1 MQLLKLVQN
10 QVRLDEPLPWN
21 IRDASGQLLL
31 AKGFVLHGEQ
41 QLEAL
46 LDRGVYVDVEEVR
59 AAKRAA
65 EEAAARAPNLFGQW
79 ERLLWRLDKLLR
91 GIGKEADFTGD
102 LEQLARDLVTLVDRD
117 PDIAIYLAVRQ
128 DQKRF
133 PIYSLTHAVHT
144 ATICLLMTR
153 RIGWAE
159 DRILSLIKAALS
171 MNVSVLD
178 LQGRLCAQ
186 GVPPTESQKAMLR
199 EHPQKSVEILRAAGL
214 DDAACLTAIEQ
225 HHERSDGAGYPRGL
239 AEPDEMAVA
248 LGHADVFMA
257 KISPR
262 ALRPAVPTQQA
273 ARELFADAKGSP
285 VAAALIKEFGIYPPG
300 DLVKLK
306 SGECAV
312 VVRRGADARAPLAAS
327 ITNRDGMPTVNTVQR
342 DTARAEFAITGT
354 VNDKSLVLRVP
365 PERLYGL
372 PE

>member
-21 IRDASGQLLL
+21 IRDAAGQLLL
-31 AKGFVLHGEQ
+31 AKGFVLHGDQ

-46 LDRGVYVDVEEVR
+46 LERGVYVDIEEVR

-65 EEAAARAPNLFGQW
+65 EAAAARTPNLFGQW

-91 GIGKEADFTGD
+91 GVGKEPDFAGD
-102 LEQLARDLVTLVDRD
+102 LDHLAHDLVSLVDRD

-133 PIYSLTHAVHT
+133 PIYGLTHALHT
-144 ATICLLMTR
+144 ATLCLLMTR
-153 RIGWAE
+153 RVGWPA
-159 DRILSLIKAALS
+159 DRMHSLIKAALT
-171 MNVSVLD
+171 MNLSVLD

-186 GVPPTESQKAMLR
+186 GVPPTEPQRALLH
-199 EHPQKSVEILRAAGL
+199 EHPLKSAEMLRAAGV
-214 DDAACLTAIEQ
+214 DDAACLAAVEQ
-225 HHERSDGAGYPRGL
+225 HHERSDGSGYPHGL
-239 AEPDEMAVA
+239 TELDEMAVA
-248 LGHADVFMA
+248 LRQADVFMA

-262 ALRPAVPTQQA
+262 ALRAALPTQQA

-285 VAAALIKEFGIYPPG
+285 VASALIKEFGIYPPG
-300 DLVKLK
+300 DFVKLK

-312 VVRRGADARAPLAAS
+312 VVRRGADARTPLAAS

-342 DTARAEFAITGT
+342 DTARPEFGITGAM
-354 VNDKSLVLRVP
+354 NDKTLVLRVP

>member
-10 QVRLDEPLPWN
+10 QVRVDEPLPWN

-31 AKGFVLHGEQ
+31 AKGFVLHGQ
-41 QLEAL
+41 PQLEAL
-46 LDRGVYVDVEEVR
+46 LDRGVYVDIEEVR
-59 AAKRAA
+59 AARRAA

-91 GIGKEADFTGD
+91 HIDQEADFTGD
-102 LEQLARDLVTLVDRD
+102 LDQLALDLAKLVDRD
-117 PDIAIYLAVRQ
+117 ADIAIYLAVRQ

-133 PIYSLTHAVHT
+133 PLYGLTHAIHT
-144 ATICLLMTR
+144 ATICLLLTR
-153 RIGWAE
+153 RIGWPAE
-159 DRILSLIKAALS
+159 RVHALIQAALV
-171 MNVSVLD
+171 MNVSVLE

-186 GVPPTESQKAMLR
+186 GVPPTEPQKAVLR
-199 EHPQKSVEILRAAGL
+199 EHPLRSAAMLRAAGL
-214 DDAACLTAIEQ
+214 TDAAILLAVEQ
-225 HHERSDGAGYPRGL
+225 HHERVDGSGYPQAL
-239 AEPDEMAVA
+239 TDLDEMAVA

-262 ALRPAVPTQQA
+262 ALRAALPTQQA
-273 ARELFADAKGSP
+273 ARELFAQGQGSP
-285 VAAALIKEFGIYPPG
+285 VASALIKELGIYPPG
-300 DLVKLK
+300 DFVKLK

-312 VVRRGADARAPLAAS
+312 VVRRGADARTPLAAS

-342 DTARAEFAITGT
+342 DTARPEFAITGAI
-354 VNDKSLVLRVP
+354 NDKSLVLRMP

>member
-21 IRDASGQLLL
+21 IRDATGLLLL
-31 AKGFVLHGEQ
+31 AKGFMLHGEQ
-41 QLEAL
+41 QLEIL
-46 LDRGVYVDVEEVR
+46 LDRGVYVDIEELR

-91 GIGKEADFTGD
+91 SIDKEVDFTGD
-102 LEQLARDLVTLVDRD
+102 LDQLAHDFSALVDRD

-133 PIYSLTHAVHT
+133 PLYGLTHAIHT
-144 ATICLLMTR
+144 ATICLLMAR
-153 RIGWAE
+153 RAAWAAE
-159 DRILSLIKAALS
+159 RVQSLIEAALT

-186 GVPPTESQKAMLR
+186 GVQPTEPQKALMRDHPFKSAEMLR
-199 EHPQKSVEILRAAGL
+199 AVGVA
-214 DDAACLTAIEQ
+214 DAACLAAVEQ
-225 HHERSDGAGYPRGL
+225 HHERCGGGGYPRGL
-239 AEPDEMAVA
+239 TELDEMAVA
-248 LGHADVFMA
+248 LRHADVFMA

-262 ALRPAVPTQQA
+262 ALRPALPTQQA
-273 ARELFADAKGSP
+273 ARELFAEAKGSP
-285 VAAALIKEFGIYPPG
+285 VAAALIKELGIYPPG
-300 DLVKLK
+300 DFVKLK

-312 VVRRGADARAPLAAS
+312 VVRRGADARTPLAAS
-327 ITNRDGMPTVNTVQR
+327 ITNRDGVPIVNTVQR
-342 DTARAEFAITGT
+342 DTARGEFAITGAM
-354 VNDKSLVLRVP
+354 NDKSLVLRLP